1 MKSIRMAIWLVIP
14 ILMIGLMVSLMA
26 PLVALAQSSSIYSWT
41 DENGVKHFSD
51 RAPDNVEASQELIPK
66 LQSAPPGDASS
77 PASTLSNEP
86 MADTPGSTAEDST
99 ARSEQGSDEAELSYA
114 DQQRQ
119 AIAQRREAEKQ
130 KRSERDQLCLQAR
143 DELARIEPSRRVFS
157 TDEDGNT
164 TRLDDEERVRLVEAS
179 KSQIARY
186 CD

>member
-1 MKSIRMAIWLVIP
+1 MKSIRIAKWLAIP
-14 ILMIGLMVSLMA
+14 ILMVHLMI
-26 PLVALAQSSSIYSWT
+26 PLAAVAQSTSIYSWT

-66 LQSAPPGDASS
+66 SKSAPPDDASS
-77 PASTLSNEP
+77 PANTLNNEP
-86 MADTPGSTAEDST
+86 MADAPGSAAENAT
-99 ARSEQGSDEAELSYA
+99 ARAEQGSDEAELSYA

-157 TDEDGNT
+157 TDEEGNT
-164 TRLDDEERVRLVEAS
+164 TRLDDEERVRLVEES